1 MITLNKTFLTNKSSL
16 IILAS
21 AALTPILH
29 LTNLLKQAS
38 IPLTLILSATI
49 IEALLSKKE
58 NLKTNIKQALIAF
71 SLILLLLFLSFSS
84 SKAAV
89 FTEYNLPSG
98 SSPINLALDNR
109 SYVWFTNYG
118 SDKIGRLIPGTVG
131 SYEIREFDLPS
142 GSKPWGIACENSSKR
157 RIWFTEYSRDR
168 IGVIIDWVSDFP
180 LEEGQKKYNL
190 TEFSLSSGAGPRGI
204 ALELNYNKT
213 SPNPPKGT
221 NTARIWFTEFNKGA
235 IGTIHLNYSTLS
247 DRPSS
252 LVMEWF
258 LPDSN
263 SQPLSIIYVNG
274 KVWFTEYQGDRIGCL
289 ELIDEKQNKTLIKEW
304 PLISGSRPWGISN
317 DTYGN
322 IWVSLSGR
330 NRIAKLNPYTNE
342 ITEYL
347 IPTPNAGPRD
357 IIVDRYNNVWFT
369 EHDGNKIGRLT
380 PGSNIIVEFARTGG
394 APTGITYGRVG
405 SEKDMIWFTDEAGDR
420 IGRIDPTKAITITT
434 VTSILRAAT
443 SSSTAT
449 TIGSSTATL
458 TKATINMT
466 TWGFKL
472 DENLTST
479 IMTTTSYTVSETSSV
494 LKTSQA
500 VTSITYATYSAT
512 TTATST
518 SYYSTVT
525 VTTSVTYTVLTT
537 KTLIYSTTVTTVY
550 PSYIATITTTQTVTQ
565 TITSTT
571 TVATF
576 PFEVKPLTQGLDS
589 TSSFIASFSLGILA
603 LTSIS
608 LSKIDKKPRKA
619 LIKKA
624 LVLAGVAAMITL
636 LTINSSKAALI
647 TEWKLPESSTLP
659 YEITFDDQ
667 SPYRVWFTENG
678 GDKIGRLNHVT
689 GEIFEIELPRGSR
702 PWGIAFEKARKEI
715 WFTMAGA
722 HAIGIIKDYGGSVQ
736 KIPVFDGAYGE
747 GPRGITIQEY
757 VNGTDYPYIWFT
769 IYGANR
775 IGRIDPYYS
784 GKITYW
790 ELDDKSGPQS
800 IIFTSETGV
809 WFTAYE
815 GKYIGNLNPATGEVK
830 KWSVKSKPW
839 DLTIDS
845 YGNIWFTIPDDD
857 KIGKLNPYSGELT
870 LYVVPTSGSKP
881 YGITV
886 DSQGY
891 VWFTEYGQNRIGRF
905 SPDDLTFT
913 EFARSAS
920 GAPWGLAIS
929 PDNKIWFT
937 DYAVNKI
944 CRLDPSMVL
953 ATTTV
958 TSISTASKTTTTITP
973 AVVTQA
979 SATATT
985 ILNDVATTLTTGAAS
1000 TTTTYGF
1007 TETVKVLQTSST
1019 STVINYTTET
1029 IIVLGTS
1036 TSYSPTTVATTTQ
1049 TSTETLWVT
1058 STITSFTPATKI
1070 NTVTK
1075 TTNVTVIT
1083 TAVTTVG
1090 FMIPGYPIES
1100 IAAGLLLSIA
1110 FLITF
1115 KVAIKRKH
1123 FKLH

>member
-1 MITLNKTFLTNKSSL
+1 MINLNKTLTSKSSL
-16 IILAS
+16 IILA
-21 AALTPILH
+21 AATLIPILS

-38 IPLTLILSATI
+38 IPLTLILTI
-49 IEALLSKKE
+49 TLIETLISKKR
-58 NLKTNIKQALIAF
+58 NLKTNMKQAFIAS
-71 SLILLLLFLSFSS
+71 SLILLILFLSLSS

-118 SDKIGRLIPGTVG
+118 PDKIGRLIPGTVG

-142 GSKPWGIACENSSKR
+142 GSKPWGITCENSSKR

-168 IGVIIDWVSDFP
+168 IGVIVDWVSDS
-180 LEEGQKKYNL
+180 LGEGQKKYNL
-190 TEFSLSSGAGPRGI
+190 TEFLLSTGAGPRGI

-213 SPNPPKGT
+213 ANPPKGT

-247 DRPSS
+247 GRPSS
-252 LVMEWF
+252 LVVEWF

-304 PLISGSRPWGISN
+304 PLISGSKPWGISN

-322 IWVSLSGR
+322 IWVALSGR

-347 IPTPNAGPRD
+347 IPTSNAGPRD

-380 PGSNIIVEFARTGG
+380 PGSNVIVEFARTGG

-420 IGRIDPTKAITITT
+420 IGRIDPTKAITTT
-434 VTSILRAAT
+434 TATSILRAAT
-443 SSSTAT
+443 FSSTAT

-458 TKATINMT
+458 TKATANMT
-466 TWGFKL
+466 TWGFKV

-479 IMTTTSYTVSETSSV
+479 TMTTTSYTVSETSSV

-500 VTSITYATYSAT
+500 ITSITYATYSAT
-512 TTATST
+512 TTVTST

-525 VTTSVTYTVLTT
+525 ATTSITYTVLTT
-537 KTLIYSTTVTTVY
+537 ETSTHSTTVTTVY
-550 PSYIATITTTQTVTQ
+550 PSYIATVTTTQTIIQ

-576 PFEVKPLTQGLDS
+576 PFEVKPLTQGLGS
-589 TSSFIASFSLGILA
+589 SSSFITSFSLGILA

-624 LVLAGVAAMITL
+624 LVLAGVAAMIML

-647 TEWKLPESSTLP
+647 TEWSLPPDSTSP
-659 YEITFDDQ
+659 YGITFDDQ
-667 SPYRVWFTENG
+667 SPYRVWFTEYG
-678 GDKIGRLNHVT
+678 GNKIGRLNHIT
-689 GEIFEIELPRGSR
+689 GEIFEIKLPSGSR

-715 WFTMAGA
+715 WFTMAGV
-722 HAIGIIKDYGGSVQ
+722 HAIGVIKDYGGGSVQ
-736 KIPVFDGAYGE
+736 KIPVVDGVYGE
-747 GPRGITIQEY
+747 GPRGIAIQEY

-769 IYGANR
+769 LYGANR
-775 IGRIDPYYS
+775 IGRLDPYYDE
-784 GKITYW
+784 KITYW
-790 ELDDKSGPQS
+790 PLDSGSGPQS
-800 IIFTSETGV
+800 IIFAPNTGV
-809 WFTAYE
+809 WFTAYI
-815 GKYIGNLNPATGEVK
+815 GKYIGNLNPATGEIK
-830 KWSVKSKPW
+830 KWSLSFGPW
-839 DLTIDS
+839 DLTADS
-845 YGNIWFTIPDDD
+845 FGNIWFTIPDDD
-857 KIGKLNPYSGELT
+857 KIGRLNPYSGELM
-870 LYVVPTSGSKP
+870 LYAVPTSGSKP

-891 VWFTEYGQNRIGRF
+891 VWFAEHGQNRIGRF

-929 PDNKIWFT
+929 SDNKIWFT
-937 DYAVNKI
+937 DDAVSKI

-958 TSISTASKTTTTITP
+958 TSISTASKTTSTITP

-1019 STVINYTTET
+1019 STVISYTTET

-1036 TSYSPTTVATTTQ
+1036 TSYSPTTIATTTQ

-1058 STITSFTPATKI
+1058 STVTSFTPATKT

-1115 KVAIKRKH
+1115 KVVIKRKH
-1123 FKLH
+1123 FKPH